1 MSISKESAPYTP
13 GLWPESDLWPS
24 RDIPAVRAE
33 IANRFISFAKSIALR
48 YATPAESSDDL
59 VQVANVGLMNA
70 ISRYDPDSGN
80 PFLSFASP
88 TIHGELK
95 RHFRDRVSS
104 VRLPRGVYERV
115 GRMEAA
121 TRTLRSD
128 LGREPTVSELAQSA
142 RCSEREIGEA
152 REAIEARHPT
162 PLKRDSS
169 EEGTGVFEEH
179 FGSPDQSFQLAEDR
193 MVAGA
198 AISKLSR
205 DEREMIVLRYRDELS
220 QSQIA
225 ARVGCSQMQ
234 VSRKLRQILDRLG
247 DLTQRPGEQ
256 PAATGEGSHTEL

>member
-13 GLWPESDLWPS
+13 GLWSESDLWPS

-33 IANRFISFAKSIALR
+33 IASRFVSFAKSIALR

-70 ISRYDPDSGN
+70 ISRYNADSGN

-121 TRTLRSD
+121 TRTLRGD
-128 LGREPTVSELAQSA
+128 LGREPTDSELARSA
-142 RCSEREIGEA
+142 CCSEREVDEA
-152 REAIEARHPT
+152 REAVEARHPT
-162 PLKRDSS
+162 PLKRGSKDD
-169 EEGTGVFEEH
+169 GAGVFEEH
-179 FGSPDQSFQLAEDR
+179 FGSPDQGFSLAEDR
-193 MVAGA
+193 MVASA
-198 AISKLSR
+198 ALRKLSR
-205 DEREMIVLRYRDELS
+205 NEREMIVLRYRDELS

-247 DLTQRPGEQ
+247 ELAQRPDEQ
-256 PAATGEGSHTEL
+256 PAVTGEGSQTEV